1 MELHRPRL
9 RGERIKEAR
18 EIRALTQTRLA
29 ELIGVQRQAISSY
42 EKNEIQPS
50 AETAAKLSWVL
61 QVPLDFFVFERY
73 VDESSKQSVTTF
85 RSLSAAT
92 KKSRLQATRYEEWF
106 AEIVRYV
113 SNFIEFPTVQ
123 LFSADALDFSE
134 LTSEDIEKA
143 AVQTRSSWRLGN
155 GPISNLTRLLE
166 NNGVLIAIV
175 KLCHKLDAFALW
187 RWQRPR
193 VFLNPGNNSAVR
205 LRFDLAHEVGH
216 IVLHKHVT
224 EDEFENSRLHK
235 LMETQAHRFAAA
247 FLMPAEAIS
256 KELFSVN
263 INHLIN
269 LKRRWG
275 VSIQALTMRAG
286 DLNIVGEN
294 QKSYIFRQLNIIG
307 SRKKEPLDDE
317 IIPERPVLL
326 RRALNMIVKSGRRSS
341 DEIFEDLKIP
351 SEDLQMLAGLDKSF
365 FAREQNVIPLR
376 LKDNKTG

>member
-29 ELIGVQRQAISSY
+29 ELVGVQRQAISAY

-50 AETAAKLSWVL
+50 AETAATLSWVL
-61 QVPLDFFVFERY
+61 RAPLDLFVSERY

-92 KKSRLQATRYEEWF
+92 KKSRLQAARYEEWF
-106 AEIVRYV
+106 SEIVRYV

-134 LTSEDIEKA
+134 LTPEHIEKA
-143 AVQTRSSWRLGN
+143 AMQTRANWRLGN

-193 VFLNPGNNSAVR
+193 VFLNPGSNSAVR
-205 LRFDLAHEVGH
+205 LRFDLAHELGH

-235 LMETQAHRFAAA
+235 LMEKQAHRFAAA
-247 FLMPAEAIS
+247 FLMPTEAIS

-263 INHLIN
+263 IKHLIN

-317 IIPERPVLL
+317 ISPEQPVLL
-326 RRALNMIVKSGRRSS
+326 RRAMEIIVSSAIKSS
-341 DEIFEDLKIP
+341 DQIFEELKIP
-351 SEDLQMLAGLDKSF
+351 PEDLQMLAGLDKSF